1 MFLGGSAHL
10 AVAVLP
16 TLTLWSWDLSSYLHA
31 GAETGVVYLERPSAK
46 SLQLPVATSGSTDQ
60 EAEITRTLLC
70 PKHPNPS
77 LSDSQS
83 HDEWDAGGLSTLRK
97 EHWCGIFAFLTSRE
111 TILPI
116 GALLCARALR
126 SGAFADAGLWQLLM
140 QQRWLQNGAAG
151 ASSAF
156 SSADYRLFTHAV
168 AAESICSQMAEA
180 AGLECVADAE
190 KDPEMDPE
198 SRCFCSMSLDT
209 PFHTITAEH
218 GLIAVSSMTS
228 EVRLFEAT
236 EMSFRRLPPLR
247 RSRRGAA
254 DLIALCPKA
263 DSGLLA
269 VAEVDGIVRLEDV
282 TQTEAS
288 CPELT
293 KDSLEG
299 SCQGLF
305 WLGQSLA
312 LCSAW
317 RGGAALYDATR
328 PHPSMAPV
336 VTLECGGLLR
346 ALRWSN
352 HALLASAEGLRLW
365 DFRCPALQRLS
376 SREAAT
382 LTALAVDSDGYHAAI
397 TTQNS
402 QGLGIEGF
410 DLRKAEVNQKPLM
423 IRDLLGLYSQ
433 DVSKIPDFWTSCLS
447 VGRLGE
453 TCAVFSDG
461 THGLDYMACFA
472 GGPGTVPLV
481 MGPSNFN
488 ITALQCAGSQ
498 CASLVGV
505 SSPSHASR
513 GWAELRWLSRAA
525 AQQKAIRR
533 VKPKKFF
540 RQHNA
545 GENDF
550 RERGLGRRG
559 RR

>member
-1 MFLGGSAHL
+1 
-10 AVAVLP
+10 
-16 TLTLWSWDLSSYLHA
+16 
-31 GAETGVVYLERPSAK
+31 
-46 SLQLPVATSGSTDQ
+46 
-60 EAEITRTLLC
+60 
-70 PKHPNPS
+70 
-77 LSDSQS
+77 
-83 HDEWDAGGLSTLRK
+83 
-97 EHWCGIFAFLTSRE
+97 
-111 TILPI
+111 
-116 GALLCARALR
+116 
-126 SGAFADAGLWQLLM
+126 M
-140 QQRWLQNGAAG
+140 QQRWLQNGTAG
-151 ASSAF
+151 ASAAF

-168 AAESICSQMAEA
+168 AAESMCSQIAEA
-180 AGLECVADAE
+180 AGLEALADAE

-198 SRCFCSMSLDT
+198 SRCFCSMSLDS

-236 EMSFRRLPPLR
+236 ETSFRRLPPLR

-269 VAEVDGIVRLEDV
+269 VAEVDGTVRLEDV
-282 TQTEAS
+282 TQTEAP
-288 CPELT
+288 CPELA

-305 WLGQSLA
+305 WLGESLA
-312 LCSAW
+312 FCSAW
-317 RGGAALYDATR
+317 RSGAALYDATR
-328 PHPSMAPV
+328 PHPSMSSVA
-336 VTLECGGLLR
+336 TLECTGLLR

-352 HALLASAEGLRLW
+352 HALLASAQGLRLW
-365 DFRCPALQRLS
+365 DFRSPDLTRLW
-376 SREAAT
+376 SREAAA
-382 LTALAVDSDGYHAAI
+382 LTAVAVDSDGYHAAI

-402 QGLGIEGF
+402 QGLGIEGL
-410 DLRKAEVNQKPLM
+410 DLRKAAVSQKPLM

-433 DVSKIPDFWTSCLS
+433 DVSNIQDFWTSCLS

-533 VKPKKFF
+533 IKPKKFF